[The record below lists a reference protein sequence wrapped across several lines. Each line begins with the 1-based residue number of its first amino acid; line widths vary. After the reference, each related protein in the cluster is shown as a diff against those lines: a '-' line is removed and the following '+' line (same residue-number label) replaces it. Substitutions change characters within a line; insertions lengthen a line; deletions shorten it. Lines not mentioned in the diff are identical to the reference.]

1 MFHLQSLNI
10 HKQDPLLLTYV
21 MSYVFQMISVERA
34 IEYTEL
40 EKEAAWEYVYRPP
53 PSWPREGRIRFDEVN
68 LTYSLDGPLVLK
80 DLEAHT
86 DPREKVSLS
95 HLPL

>member
-21 MSYVFQMISVERA
+21 MSYVFQMISVERV

-40 EKEAAWEYVYRPP
+40 EEEAAWEYVYRPP
-53 PSWPREGRIRFDEVN
+53 PSWPREGRITFDEVN
-68 LTYSLDGPLVLK
+68 LTYSLDGPLVLN
-80 DLEAHT
+80 DLGAYAY
-86 DPREKVSLS
+86 RGVKVCFS
-95 HLPL
+95 HLSL